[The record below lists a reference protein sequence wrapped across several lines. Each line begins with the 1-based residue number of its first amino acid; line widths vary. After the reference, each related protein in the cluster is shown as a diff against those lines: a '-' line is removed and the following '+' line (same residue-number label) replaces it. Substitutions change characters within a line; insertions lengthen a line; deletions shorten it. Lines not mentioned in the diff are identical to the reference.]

1 MFLGMTLLAFVLGI
15 VAGLRS
21 MTPLAAVSWA
31 AYLGWLPLHDTRLAW
46 LGQVVTVFIV
56 SAAALGELIVD
67 KLPNTPSRKM
77 PIGFGARVVVGA
89 LCGAAVGMIIAGL
102 LAGAIGAV
110 LGTLSGA
117 ALRARLAKA
126 IGKDLPA
133 ALIEDV
139 VAIGGALL
147 IVSR

>member
-1 MFLGMTLLAFVLGI
+1 
-15 VAGLRS
+15 

-31 AYLGWLPLHDTRLAW
+31 AYLGWLPLHGTW
-46 LGQVVTVFIV
+46 LGWVGHFVTVLIA

-77 PIGFGARVVVGA
+77 AMPFAARVVVGA
-89 LCGAAVGMIIAGL
+89 LCGAAVATPAGSMVVGVL
-102 LAGAIGAV
+102 LGAV
-110 LGTLSGA
+110 GAVVGTFGGA
-117 ALRARLAKA
+117 AFRGWMARA

-133 ALIEDV
+133 ALIEDLI
-139 VAIGGALL
+139 AIGGAIF